1 LHQLSEIGMGLI
13 QTRLMIL
20 TEWLL
25 TELQGLTHSNGTPV
39 AVVYGPKHVQARGPT
54 ILFNLVDPNGVLAD
68 GTAIEQHA
76 NLQGISL
83 RTGCLL
89 NAGGPTEAVRASL
102 GLASNFDDCF
112 ALIDFL
118 KQQTDLTAQEM
129 ANPLL
134 S

>member
-1 LHQLSEIGMGLI
+1 
-13 QTRLMIL
+13 
-20 TEWLL
+20 
-25 TELQGLTHSNGTPV
+25 
-39 AVVYGPKHVQARGPT
+39 
-54 ILFNLVDPNGVLAD
+54 
-68 GTAIEQHA
+68 
-76 NLQGISL
+76 
-83 RTGCLL
+83 
-89 NAGGPTEAVRASL
+89 VRASL